1 MLCVG
6 SACMYHTHWCTCCTI
21 KYILFVLL
29 VYHTCTSRS
38 VMTFN
43 LFSRLYLHC
52 STKRLLEQL
61 PKQYLALTIHF
72 HRLLIYMC
80 RTQQA
85 LQIRIFRSYIVFS
98 YYKVFHCSYICTCL
112 QLHLS
117 TYALRYISVC
127 NSVQ

>member
-1 MLCVG
+1 MGQELSGEGIVGCGAYKYVYIASVLCVG
-6 SACMYHTHWCTCCTI
+6 SACMHHTQWCTI

-61 PKQYLALTIHF
+61 PKQYLALTLHF
-72 HRLLIYMC
+72 D
-80 RTQQA
+80 T
-85 LQIRIFRSYIVFS
+85 FRYF
-98 YYKVFHCSYICTCL
+98 
-112 QLHLS
+112 
-117 TYALRYISVC
+117 RYVTFC
-127 NSVQ
+127 CVNL